1 MWGIVIEGLGLCVL
15 KLSRVPE
22 EMGMTEL
29 MMAHALCFCQAEL
42 FIVTPTYAALFTFRR
57 QTRALLKS
65 GLCTQTARVQPLHRH
80 YQLWD
85 LHAVPQSSHL

>member
-29 MMAHALCFCQAEL
+29 MMAHALCFILSSDQLARLLIFVSQEQDSLDTGSPCPI
-42 FIVTPTYAALFTFRR
+42 FSPRHFFTALYP
-57 QTRALLKS
+57 K
-65 GLCTQTARVQPLHRH
+65 
-80 YQLWD
+80 
-85 LHAVPQSSHL
+85 HLPV